1 MKVQTLAMRTIN
13 LATLIMARK
22 NQVDFVVLEPL
33 IREESA
39 LMYTDI
45 QFTKLKEKV
54 VAEPGFTEILWSNFL
69 MN

>member
-1 MKVQTLAMRTIN
+1 MRTIN

-22 NQVDFVVLEPL
+22 NQVDFVDLEPL

-45 QFTKLKEKV
+45 QFTKLRAKV
-54 VAEPGFTEILWSNFL
+54 VVEPVFTEILWSNFL

>member
-1 MKVQTLAMRTIN
+1 MRTIN